1 MRDIRVYDFE
11 FNLLCIMT
19 DVISSSWHLLY
30 NGVGTYEGHFRL
42 KDEISDI
49 ILSNRYI
56 VIVQGD
62 LQAICTGRI
71 VDDELTVCGRTV
83 NWILTKR
90 VRPPFKTSE
99 IFGGYTDAET
109 ILLYCL
115 KKGFTEPPLID
126 SSGVETTSVDKN
138 RVVSNFIIPEPVGA
152 ETMTSHF
159 WRISANDIETICVDL
174 CEKLKKG
181 HKVVFDIKNKCW
193 RFEFIEPTANKILIS
208 KESKTAYQFEYRDDL
223 QNEASGGWYPKYD
236 SEADEQTSWHYIRNE
251 EKSGIYDWD
260 CVLSCSG
267 ESEAQNEIVKK
278 SGTKS
283 IQSRLRNLKFGVDYK
298 LGDIMPVYY
307 KYGNITDTEYYIV
320 SGVDIKMTANDSY
333 EEPILKKIKE
343 AS

>member
-19 DVISSSWHLLY
+19 DVISSSWHILY

-62 LQAICTGRI
+62 LQAICTGKI

-99 IFGGYTDAET
+99 IFGGYTDPET

-126 SSGVETTSVDKN
+126 STGLETTSIDEN
-138 RVVSNFIIPEPVGA
+138 RVVSNFVIPKPVGA

-174 CEKLKKG
+174 CEKLNNG
-181 HKVVFDIKNKCW
+181 HRVVFDIVNKCW
-193 RFEFIEPTANKILIS
+193 RFEFIEPTKNEILIS
-208 KESKTAYQFEYRDDL
+208 KESKTAYQFEYHNDL
-223 QNEASGGWYPKYD
+223 QNEAAGGWYPKYNA
-236 SEADEQTSWHYIRNE
+236 EADEQTSWHYIRNQ

-267 ESEAQNEIVKK
+267 ESEAYDELLKK
-278 SGTKS
+278 TGNKS
-283 IQSRLRNLKFGVDYK
+283 IQSRLRNLKFGVHYK
-298 LGDIMPVYY
+298 LGDIMPVFY
-307 KYGNITDTEYYIV
+307 KYGNISDTEYYIV
-320 SGVDIKMTANDSY
+320 NGVDIKMTAADSY
-333 EEPILKKIKE
+333 EEPILKKYKGE
-343 AS
+343 A